1 MAQRMD
7 LSGVSADATA
17 LSAYMQEILDRVVNV
32 YDSFNMPIPS
42 RRYWTMGDPV
52 VDCEQLVVSF
62 VQAYIG
68 SPGDE
73 ANDPR
78 RCRDPRSATVNIRVS
93 RQVPIVGANGRPPSA
108 EDIEAFSEVVAYDTW
123 ILLESA
129 AALDPW
135 DSAGV
140 GLGFIATVDVEAPEG
155 GFQTTRLI
163 LTTAIP

>member
-1 MAQRMD
+1 MD

-93 RQVPIVGANGRPPSA
+93 RQVPIVGANGRPPSP